1 MNVRIAPNRIKRMIS
16 IVVIAAVIVAL
27 IWAASVVVVRMTQY
41 AAGATVGQ
49 ASDVQEEVLED
60 DGFIPGLPRNTY
72 HGNAFFEVDGYVG
85 YTGKERIASGI
96 DVSFHQGDIDWQKV
110 KAAGVDFAMIRVG
123 NRGYTKGVVD
133 LDPYFARNMD
143 GALAAGLDV
152 GVYFF
157 SQAISAEEAVEE
169 AEFVLEQIAEYE
181 LTYPVVFDWE
191 DIEAEART
199 DGMDSITLTAC
210 AKAFCETIAAEGYEA
225 GVYFNQRFG
234 YQEMDLTQLL
244 DYTFWLAEYN
254 VPPTFLYHFDMWQY
268 SCTGKIDGI
277 DTVVDLNLRFFEE

>member
-1 MNVRIAPNRIKRMIS
+1 MNTRLAPNRIKRAVLIT
-16 IVVIAAVIVAL
+16 VIALIITAL
-27 IWAASVVVVRMTQY
+27 IWAVASLVVHLMQY
-41 AAGATVGQ
+41 AEGSTVGQ
-49 ASDVQEEVLED
+49 APVVEGEVVED
-60 DGFIPGLPRNTY
+60 DGFIPGLPRSTY
-72 HGNAFFEVDGYVG
+72 DGNAFFEVDGYVG
-85 YTGKERIASGI
+85 YTGKQRTESGI
-96 DVSFHQGDIDWQKV
+96 DVSFHQGEIDWQKV

-123 NRGYTKGVVD
+123 NRGYTKGTVE
-133 LDPYFARNMD
+133 LDPYFLRNMD

-157 SQAISAEEAVEE
+157 SQAISAEEAMEE
-169 AEFVLEQIAEYE
+169 AEFVLNWIDGYDLA
-181 LTYPVVFDWE
+181 YPVVFDWE

-199 DGMDSITLTAC
+199 DGMDSVTLTAC

-268 SCTGKIDGI
+268 SCTGKIDGV
-277 DTVVDLNLRFFEE
+277 DTVVDLNLRFFAE